1 MKTERIVAEIEKTK
15 TKIGELQARVR
26 DLERQK
32 TELENTEII
41 GLVRAIEATPAE
53 LAVMLRAMMESQRQQ
68 AMTSLAPQITED
80 TPNDDEYDG
89 EQEDAD
95 DEE

>member
-41 GLVRAIEATPAE
+41 GLVRALEATPAE